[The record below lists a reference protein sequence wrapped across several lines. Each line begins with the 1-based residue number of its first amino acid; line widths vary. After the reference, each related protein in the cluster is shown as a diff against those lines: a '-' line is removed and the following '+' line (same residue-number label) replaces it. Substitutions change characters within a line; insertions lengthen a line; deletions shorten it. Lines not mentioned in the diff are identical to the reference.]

1 MKTLFRILGTAAAVA
16 VTGAAIVV
24 LDKILNQKDPLHV
37 EEVEFPEDAEKDAEE
52 AEKTAEA
59 YAEAEAKEEAKAA
72 DAAAEAA
79 EEAAPE
85 APAPAENAPQTQPET
100 AEERPVY
107 DPEAPN
113 ANPVEAGPAVA
124 PKDENGKIDVTKIAD
139 ANDFGD
145 WEEQGCKIGYAQ
157 SDLLN
162 NLTTAVKAGNAPQI
176 ALIDNPKMPTAVD
189 AGLVTDIEAA
199 GVDVSGFD
207 KNIEGP
213 GIIDGVQYGVSYG
226 TNALGLYYNPDVL
239 NKAGVDPESI
249 TDWDSLNSAI
259 EKVVNAGY
267 KGITFSGISGE
278 EGTFQFLP
286 WFWGA
291 GGQLNDASGSSAEQD
306 ALDLVSGW
314 VQKGWAPKSVAT
326 DNQSAAWDLFLGG
339 DYGFSENGSWQMES
353 ATEKG
358 YKMISIPAKDGGVA
372 PVPSGGEFITI
383 PTQKTKDSDKMKATA
398 EVIQC
403 LIDGDNLK
411 KTNDEM
417 VYLAAKSDVRKQQV
431 EENSAWAPWVDAVE
445 NAEGRTTDVGLEY
458 EDISAQLSEDLQA
471 ALNKG

>member
-1 MKTLFRILGTAAAVA
+1 MIGSNMKRVIALIAASAAAVSLA
-16 VTGAAIVV
+16 ACGSNSSQDSKTIEFWDPYPQKNDSSTWAKYVT
-24 LDKILNQKDPLHV
+24 NC
-37 EEVEFPEDAEKDAEE
+37 
-52 AEKTAEA
+52 
-59 YAEAEAKEEAKAA
+59 
-72 DAAAEAA
+72 
-79 EEAAPE
+79 APE
-85 APAPAENAPQTQPET
+85 GYNVK
-100 AEERPVY
+100 R
-107 DPEAPN
+107 
-113 ANPVEAGPAVA
+113 
-124 PKDENGKIDVTKIAD
+124 
-139 ANDFGD
+139 
-145 WEEQGCKIGYAQ
+145 IGYAQ

-291 GGQLNDASGSSAEQD
+291 GGQLKDASGSSAEQD

-471 ALNKG
+471 ALNKADSRSHIFPGHLPAIHCDIQTPHSIFSINRQVNYVSNNHRR

>member
-1 MKTLFRILGTAAAVA
+1 MIGSNMKRVIALIAASAAAVSLA
-16 VTGAAIVV
+16 ACGSNSSQDSKTIEFWDPYPQKNDSSTWAKYVT
-24 LDKILNQKDPLHV
+24 NC
-37 EEVEFPEDAEKDAEE
+37 
-52 AEKTAEA
+52 
-59 YAEAEAKEEAKAA
+59 
-72 DAAAEAA
+72 
-79 EEAAPE
+79 APE
-85 APAPAENAPQTQPET
+85 GYNVK
-100 AEERPVY
+100 R
-107 DPEAPN
+107 
-113 ANPVEAGPAVA
+113 
-124 PKDENGKIDVTKIAD
+124 
-139 ANDFGD
+139 
-145 WEEQGCKIGYAQ
+145 IGYAQ

-291 GGQLNDASGSSAEQD
+291 GGQLKDASGSSAEQD

-353 ATEKG
+353 AVEKG
-358 YKMISIPAKDGGVA
+358 YKMISIPSKDGGVA

>member
-1 MKTLFRILGTAAAVA
+1 MK
-16 VTGAAIVV
+16 
-24 LDKILNQKDPLHV
+24 
-37 EEVEFPEDAEKDAEE
+37 
-52 AEKTAEA
+52 
-59 YAEAEAKEEAKAA
+59 
-72 DAAAEAA
+72 
-79 EEAAPE
+79 
-85 APAPAENAPQTQPET
+85 
-100 AEERPVY
+100 
-107 DPEAPN
+107 
-113 ANPVEAGPAVA
+113 
-124 PKDENGKIDVTKIAD
+124 
-139 ANDFGD
+139 
-145 WEEQGCKIGYAQ
+145 
-157 SDLLN
+157 
-162 NLTTAVKAGNAPQI
+162 
-176 ALIDNPKMPTAVD
+176 
-189 AGLVTDIEAA
+189 
-199 GVDVSGFD
+199 
-207 KNIEGP
+207 
-213 GIIDGVQYGVSYG
+213 
-226 TNALGLYYNPDVL
+226 
-239 NKAGVDPESI
+239 
-249 TDWDSLNSAI
+249 
-259 EKVVNAGY
+259 
-267 KGITFSGISGE
+267 
-278 EGTFQFLP
+278 
-286 WFWGA
+286 
-291 GGQLNDASGSSAEQD
+291 DASGSSAEQD

-358 YKMISIPAKDGGVA
+358 YKMISIPTKDGGVA

-383 PTQKTKDSDKMKATA
+383 PAQKTKDSDKMKATA